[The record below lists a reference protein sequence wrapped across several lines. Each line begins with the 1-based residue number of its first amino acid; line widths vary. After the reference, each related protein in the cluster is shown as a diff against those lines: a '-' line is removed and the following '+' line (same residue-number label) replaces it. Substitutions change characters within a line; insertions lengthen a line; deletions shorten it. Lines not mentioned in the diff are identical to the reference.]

1 VAGLLESWTPREP
14 VVRQTTQGTNSSP
27 EDLLLSL
34 LRFKLTRR
42 EQTVVFT
49 ILLSPTPLT
58 ARTIAK
64 RTRLAYSHAKTVV
77 RTLVAWRI
85 LIRTP
90 AGVSFQAE
98 SSHWGPPRDPSR

>member
-1 VAGLLESWTPREP
+1 M
-14 VVRQTTQGTNSSP
+14 
-27 EDLLLSL
+27 
-34 LRFKLTRR
+34 
-42 EQTVVFT
+42 VVFT

-58 ARTIAK
+58 VRTIAK
-64 RTRLAYSHAKTVV
+64 RTRRAYSHTKAVV

-98 SSHWGPPRDPSR
+98 SSLWGAPRGPSK

>member
-1 VAGLLESWTPREP
+1 MSLTTP
-14 VVRQTTQGTNSSP
+14 GTNSSP
-27 EDLLLSL
+27 ENPLLSL

-42 EQTVVFT
+42 EQAVVFT

-58 ARTIAK
+58 ARTIAM
-64 RTRLAYSHAKTVV
+64 RTRLAYSHAKAVV

-98 SSHWGPPRDPSR
+98 SSHWGPPRDPSKR